1 MDVYKPRIRLLS
13 RITAL
18 FFLLSLTL
26 WTVVTFVLMC
36 EPVANEYPL
45 FGRVSLQ
52 EYVDAKGVATSKSD
66 GIEGR

>member
-26 WTVVTFVLMC
+26 WTVVTFVLIC

-52 EYVDAKGVATSKSD
+52 EYADAKGVATSKGD

>member
-45 FGRVSLQ
+45 FGRVLLQ

>member
-45 FGRVSLQ
+45 FGRVLLQ
-52 EYVDAKGVATSKSD
+52 EYVAAKGVATSKSD

>member
-1 MDVYKPRIRLLS
+1 MDFYKPRIWLLS